1 MTFSFLQYFALSI
14 WYKWERWMKSTQA
27 YRETWTVSSMPG
39 SPTYRPQ
46 VFWTPFEPSHSIS
59 RSGWHLHSA
68 HESCTLCP
76 APDHWRGSSHSCG
89 QKHCAPAS
97 RRQGKNKGYGW
108 FVLQSQ
114 NQKGGSS
121 DLEQDW
127 SSSRWRLF
135 SLKVFFLVLF
145 SSISGPLSTDNP
157 HYELMLK

>member
-1 MTFSFLQYFALSI
+1 MTFPFLQYLALSI

-39 SPTYRPQ
+39 SPTYQPRMC
-46 VFWTPFEPSHSIS
+46 WTPFEPSHSIS

-97 RRQGKNKGYGW
+97 RRQGKNKGYSCIG
-108 FVLQSQ
+108 VVKP
-114 NQKGGSS
+114 NQKGGVSG
-121 DLEQDW
+121 LEQDW
-127 SSSRWRLF
+127 VFFKVRLL
-135 SLKVFFLVLF
+135 SLKVFFPVL
-145 SSISGPLSTDNP
+145 TV
-157 HYELMLK
+157 